1 MKPQK
6 KLYFATHNAHKV
18 DEVRVALGAAIDLAG
33 LDTLG
38 CHDEI
43 PETGCTLQE
52 NALQKAQFVHTR
64 YGVDCFADDTGL
76 EVEALGG
83 EPGIY
88 SARYAGEPSDS
99 AKNRQKLLE
108 RLHGMQNRKARF
120 RTVIALIMEGETHL
134 FEGIVTGQILASER
148 GESGFGYDRLF
159 VPDGSNKTFAEM
171 NATEKNAISH
181 RGRALQKMKEFL
193 QIVRSEELGVRS
205 F

>member
-6 KLYFATHNAHKV
+6 KLYFATHNTHKV
-18 DEVRVALGAAIDLAG
+18 DEVRVALGAAVDLAG

-120 RTVIALIMEGETHL
+120 RTVIALIMDGETHL

-159 VPDGSNKTFAEM
+159 VPDGSDKTFAEM
-171 NATEKNAISH
+171 NATEKNATSH

>member
-1 MKPQK
+1 MMPQK

-18 DEVRVALGAAIDLAG
+18 DEVRVALGAAVDLAG

-52 NALQKAQFVHTR
+52 NALQKAQFVHTH

-99 AKNRQKLLE
+99 AKNRQKLLG
-108 RLHGMQNRKARF
+108 RLHGVQNRNARF
-120 RTVIALIMEGETHL
+120 RTVIALIMDGETHL
-134 FEGIVTGQILASER
+134 FEGIVTGRILESER

-159 VPDGSNKTFAEM
+159 VPDGSDKTFAEM

-181 RGRALQKMKEFL
+181 RGRALREMEKFF
-193 QIVRSEELGVRS
+193 ELGMRN
-205 F
+205 

>member
-1 MKPQK
+1 MPHE

-18 DEVRVALGAAIDLAG
+18 DEVRAVLCDAVDLAG
-33 LDTLG
+33 LDALD

-43 PETGCTLQE
+43 PETGRTLQE

-88 SARYAGEPSDS
+88 SARYAGEPSDP

-108 RLHGMQNRKARF
+108 KMQGAANRKARF
-120 RTVIALIMEGETHL
+120 RTVIALLSGGETHF
-134 FEGIVTGQILASER
+134 FEGIVTGRIVEAER

-159 VPDGSNKTFAEM
+159 APDGSDRTFAEM
-171 NATEKNAISH
+171 TAAEKNAISH
-181 RGRALQKMKEFL
+181 RGRAMRQLNEFL
-193 QIVRSEELGVRS
+193 SNRHQNENQ
-205 F
+205 